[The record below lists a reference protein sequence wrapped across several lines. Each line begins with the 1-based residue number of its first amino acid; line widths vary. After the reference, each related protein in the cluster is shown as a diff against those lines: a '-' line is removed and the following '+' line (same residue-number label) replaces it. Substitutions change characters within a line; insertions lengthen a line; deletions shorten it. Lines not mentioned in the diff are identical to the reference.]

1 MLLSGERNAMLG
13 HLASLIKGVEDFCE
27 FDDNELQL
35 IAALRTLRLV
45 HYSGWIASRIP
56 VVQHTTLLAG
66 SRAGIARTDRG
77 DARAGAANLGIVATE
92 SRYAQLSSLRRW
104 KRPPNLSMLMPMVN
118 VRKVW
123 MLVRQDGMLVPV
135 RMSEPCIL
143 AERDVVQML
152 VVRVMR
158 VTMLMGLGVVRM
170 MMGVMLGQVQPDAH
184 RH

>member
-1 MLLSGERNAMLG
+1 
-13 HLASLIKGVEDFCE
+13 
-27 FDDNELQL
+27 
-35 IAALRTLRLV
+35 
-45 HYSGWIASRIP
+45 
-56 VVQHTTLLAG
+56 
-66 SRAGIARTDRG
+66 
-77 DARAGAANLGIVATE
+77 
-92 SRYAQLSSLRRW
+92 
-104 KRPPNLSMLMPMVN
+104 MLMPMVN

-158 VTMLMGLGVVRM
+158 MTMLMSRCFVRM

>member
-1 MLLSGERNAMLG
+1 
-13 HLASLIKGVEDFCE
+13 
-27 FDDNELQL
+27 
-35 IAALRTLRLV
+35 
-45 HYSGWIASRIP
+45 
-56 VVQHTTLLAG
+56 
-66 SRAGIARTDRG
+66 
-77 DARAGAANLGIVATE
+77 
-92 SRYAQLSSLRRW
+92 
-104 KRPPNLSMLMPMVN
+104 MLMPMVN

-135 RMSEPCIL
+135 RMCEPCIL